1 MAKKLCFIST
11 IENTLE
17 AFVIPAAYLF
27 KQRGHDVSLL
37 CTMSERFVEKYGRD
51 FHLINVKM
59 TRGISIKD
67 MLRQLRI

>member
-1 MAKKLCFIST
+1 M
-11 IENTLE
+11 
-17 AFVIPAAYLF
+17 IPAAYLF

-59 TRGISIKD
+59 THGISIKD